1 MYDSS
6 IAPMSHSLKALAA
19 ILKKAEA
26 YCEARKI
33 DPNALLTAR
42 LFPDMLTLI
51 RQVLIATDHAKG
63 CGARLTGTANPSFPD
78 EEKTF
83 AELQARIAKTL
94 DFLGSLKREQF
105 ADAANADG
113 DHKGWR
119 QGCGAYRCRL
129 SFKRGAAQL
138 LFPCDYGLQH
148 PAPQRPRD
156 WQGRFPGTE
165 FKLVPNSWA

>member
-1 MYDSS
+1 MYDNS

-26 YCEARKI
+26 YCEAKKI

-63 CGARLTGTANPSFPD
+63 CGARLAGIANPSFPD

-83 AELQARIAKTL
+83 AELQARIAKAL

-105 ADAANADG
+105 ADAATRTVTIKVGGKDVEL
-113 DHKGWR
+113 K
-119 QGCGAYRCRL
+119 
-129 SFKRGAAQL
+129 GAAYL
-138 LFPCDYGLQH
+138 TSVALPNFYFHVTTAYNILRHNGLEIGKG
-148 PAPQRPRD
+148 D
-156 WQGRFPGTE
+156 FLGRN
-165 FKLVPNSWA
+165 LS

>member
-19 ILKKAEA
+19 ILKKAET
-26 YCEARKI
+26 YCEAKKI
-33 DPNALLTAR
+33 DPNALLMAR

-63 CGARLTGTANPSFPD
+63 CGARLAGIANPSFPD

-83 AELQARIAKTL
+83 AELQARIAKAL

-105 ADAANADG
+105 ADAATRTVTIKVGGKDVEL
-113 DHKGWR
+113 K
-119 QGCGAYRCRL
+119 
-129 SFKRGAAQL
+129 GAAYL
-138 LFPCDYGLQH
+138 TSVALPNFYFHVTTAYNILRHNGLEIGKG
-148 PAPQRPRD
+148 D
-156 WQGRFPGTE
+156 FLGRN
-165 FKLVPNSWA
+165 LS

>member
-1 MYDSS
+1 
-6 IAPMSHSLKALAA
+6 MSHSLKALAA

-51 RQVLIATDHAKG
+51 RQVLIATDHVKG

-94 DFLGSLKREQF
+94 DFVGGLKKAQF
-105 ADAANADG
+105 D
-113 DHKGWR
+113 
-119 QGCGAYRCRL
+119 
-129 SFKRGAAQL
+129 GAATRMVTIKVGGKDVEL
-138 LFPCDYGLQH
+138 TGAAYLSSSALPNFYFHVTTAYNILRHNGLEIGKG
-148 PAPQRPRD
+148 D
-156 WQGRFPGTE
+156 FLGRN
-165 FKLVPNSWA
+165 LS

>member
-1 MYDSS
+1 MYDNS

-26 YCEARKI
+26 YCEAKKI

-63 CGARLTGTANPSFPD
+63 CGARLAGIANPSFPD

-83 AELQARIAKTL
+83 AELQARIAKAL

-105 ADAANADG
+105 ADAATRTVTIKVGGKDVEL
-113 DHKGWR
+113 K
-119 QGCGAYRCRL
+119 
-129 SFKRGAAQL
+129 GAAYL
-138 LFPCDYGLQH
+138 TSVALPNFYFHVTTAYNILRHNGLEIGKG
-148 PAPQRPRD
+148 D
-156 WQGRFPGTE
+156 FLGRNLG
-165 FKLVPNSWA
+165 

>member
-6 IAPMSHSLKALAA
+6 IAPTSHSLKALAA

-42 LFPDMLTLI
+42 LYPDMLTLI

-63 CGARLTGTANPSFPD
+63 CGARLTDTANPSFPD

-105 ADAANADG
+105 ADAATRTVTIKVGGKDVELKGAVYLTSVALPNFYFHVTTAYNILRHNGLEIGKG
-113 DHKGWR
+113 DFLGR
-119 QGCGAYRCRL
+119 NL
-129 SFKRGAAQL
+129 S
-138 LFPCDYGLQH
+138 
-148 PAPQRPRD
+148 
-156 WQGRFPGTE
+156 
-165 FKLVPNSWA
+165 

>member
-6 IAPMSHSLKALAA
+6 IAPISHSLKALAA

-26 YCEARKI
+26 HCEAKKI

-63 CGARLTGTANPSFPD
+63 CGARLSGTANPSFPD

-105 ADAANADG
+105 ADAAKRTVTIKVGGKDVELTGATYLSSSALPNFYFHVTTAYNILRHNGVEIGKG
-113 DHKGWR
+113 DFLGR
-119 QGCGAYRCRL
+119 NL
-129 SFKRGAAQL
+129 S
-138 LFPCDYGLQH
+138 
-148 PAPQRPRD
+148 
-156 WQGRFPGTE
+156 
-165 FKLVPNSWA
+165 

>member
-19 ILKKAEA
+19 ILKKAET
-26 YCEARKI
+26 YCEAKKI

-63 CGARLTGTANPSFPD
+63 CGARLAGIANPSFPD

-83 AELQARIAKTL
+83 AELQARIAKAL

-105 ADAANADG
+105 ADAATRTVTIKVGGKDVEL
-113 DHKGWR
+113 K
-119 QGCGAYRCRL
+119 
-129 SFKRGAAQL
+129 GAAYL
-138 LFPCDYGLQH
+138 TSVALPIRK
-148 PAPQRPRD
+148 P
-156 WQGRFPGTE
+156 
-165 FKLVPNSWA
+165 S

>member
-1 MYDSS
+1 MYDNS

-33 DPNALLTAR
+33 DPNALLTSR

-63 CGARLTGTANPSFPD
+63 CGARLAGIANPSFPD

-83 AELQARIAKTL
+83 AELQARIAKAL

-105 ADAANADG
+105 ANAATRTVTIKVGGKDVELKGTAYLTSVALPNFYFHVTTAYNILRHNGLEIGKG
-113 DHKGWR
+113 DFLGR
-119 QGCGAYRCRL
+119 NL
-129 SFKRGAAQL
+129 S
-138 LFPCDYGLQH
+138 
-148 PAPQRPRD
+148 
-156 WQGRFPGTE
+156 
-165 FKLVPNSWA
+165 